1 MSTAA
6 PNPPAAP
13 AAPVR
18 HKSKRRRTRDFLLQA
33 LYRRLLSGATV
44 REIQKD
50 IEVSEHWPA
59 LDHAFYRETLAGI
72 VADIE
77 ALEAAIATVT
87 DRPLA
92 EVSPVE
98 RGILQIGLFEL
109 VHRPDTPLRVILNEA
124 IELAKTFGGT
134 DGHKFVNGVLD
145 RLAQQLRPDEL
156 AASRRPGTGAR
167 PSASGD

>member
-1 MSTAA
+1 MTTDALPSGGV
-6 PNPPAAP
+6 

-33 LYRRLLSGATV
+33 LYRRLLSGAEV
-44 REIQKD
+44 RDIQRD
-50 IEVSEHWPA
+50 MEMSEHWA
-59 LDHAFYRETLAGI
+59 QLDHAFYRETLAGI
-72 VADIE
+72 VGDIAGLE
-77 ALEAAIATVT
+77 TALAGAI

-109 VHRPDTPLRVILNEA
+109 VHRPETPLRVILNEA

-145 RLAQQLRPDEL
+145 RLAQRLRPAEL
-156 AASRRPGTGAR
+156 GGAAR
-167 PSASGD
+167 PPRP